1 MEFEKK
7 DRHPDWIWYAG
18 LIAVIVSVLSFF
30 FNNIFFGIFSL
41 IAGAAV
47 ILLALRDPKTL
58 TVTINND
65 GVQINEDLFPYANIR
80 HFWLD
85 ETGKQDKLLLLVQK
99 SFIPL
104 IAIPMEGVSA
114 ETIRTALKAKEVTE
128 EPLREST
135 GVRIFDRLGF

>member
-18 LIAVIVSVLSFF
+18 LIAVIISILSFF
-30 FNNIFFGIFSL
+30 FNNIFFGIFAI

-47 ILLALRDPKTL
+47 ILLALRDPKPL
-58 TVTINND
+58 TVTINDD
-65 GVQINEDLFPYANIR
+65 GIQINEDLFPYAVVR
-80 HFWLD
+80 YFWLD

-104 IAIPMEGVSA
+104 IAITLEGVSA
-114 ETIRTALKAKEVTE
+114 ETIRVALKAKEIVE
-128 EPLREST
+128 EPLRESS
-135 GVRIFDRLGF
+135 GVHIFERLGF